1 MEGGV
6 LLFNYMKMPSIQFYP
21 ADWRKDPAVQALNFH
36 DKGVWIEILCLMHE
50 SSERGVLLLNGNP
63 MPEHALARTL
73 GLDKQILTTTLTT
86 LLTYGVAKKRESDGA
101 IYSSRMVKDE
111 KLIQIRRDAG
121 KKGGNPLLVKQNPT
135 TPVKQIPT
143 PSSSSSSSVSSSNN
157 NTPIVPIGDE
167 NEMNAFRRARAL
179 FNMRELTNSTPID
192 KSLER
197 AWKGAK
203 EVVMATFDDEWEA
216 LEARYSSTD
225 PEIARYRRRDLPTL
239 LNNWTGE
246 ITKSKNQHN
255 QFTTQP
261 KYDHRAEKRAREFPE
276 KIVVPLI

>member
-1 MEGGV
+1 
-6 LLFNYMKMPSIQFYP
+6 
-21 ADWRKDPAVQALNFH
+21 
-36 DKGVWIEILCLMHE
+36 
-50 SSERGVLLLNGNP
+50 LNGGSAVVRKKFIPHPHKSGYLTN
-63 MPEHALARTL
+63 ERLIKEAN
-73 GLDKQILTTTLTT
+73 KQKQW
-86 LLTYGVAKKRESDGA
+86 AEK
-101 IYSSRMVKDE
+101 SS
-111 KLIQIRRDAG
+111 IGG
-121 KKGGNPLLVKQNPT
+121 KKSAERRAKQQSKLDNGSRVVDKCLEKDSNQEPT
-135 TPVKQIPT
+135 LQSPVCSLHTAVITPV
-143 PSSSSSSSVSSSNN
+143 
-157 NTPIVPIGDE
+157 VPIGDE

-203 EVVMATFDDEWEA
+203 EVVMATFDDEWDA

-261 KYDHRAEKRAREFPE
+261 KHDHRAEKRAREFPE
-276 KIVVPLI
+276 QIVVPLI